1 MNTNTLL
8 GFLAPLSLLFIGTMA
23 KFSHNDGWSSLKKY
37 WLYFVIG
44 GLLFLILKI
53 CAYWL

>member
-1 MNTNTLL
+1 MNTNTFL
-8 GFLAPLSLLFIGTMA
+8 GFLAPLSLIFMGIMA

-53 CAYWL
+53 GAYWL